1 MDDMGYAVTPSAVI
15 NDYNRPPPTAPSRP
29 TNNYNEFEDDGT
41 GYNYGSYQ
49 GKKRKSKAPD

>member
-15 NDYNRPPPTAPSRP
+15 NDYNRPSPTAQSRP
-29 TNNYNEFEDDGT
+29 TNTYNEFEDDGN

-49 GKKRKSKAPD
+49 GKKRISKAPD